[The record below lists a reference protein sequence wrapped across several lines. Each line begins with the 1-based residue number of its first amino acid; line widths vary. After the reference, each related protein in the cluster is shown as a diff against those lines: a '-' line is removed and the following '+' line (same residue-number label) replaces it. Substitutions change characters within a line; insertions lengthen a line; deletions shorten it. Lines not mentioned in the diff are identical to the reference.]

1 MLPAWAWKPFVHVAV
16 TGRLRGLRLR
26 PVDPQPSRLATLG
39 LYLHIP
45 FCRRLCPFCPYHR
58 VRHEPEAFVRF
69 EQAVKEEVE
78 LTAPWLDRSRVSSL
92 YVGGGTPTVDAAGFQ
107 RILRHMRSNL
117 PAPAEIC
124 VELHPSHMDGECLA
138 ALRET
143 GTTQVSVGVESLCD
157 ATLTRLGRDHSR
169 QAALDSLRRA
179 TASGF
184 DSVNADLMFA
194 IPGQSVEEWTET
206 VTTTLEMGVDQIS
219 TYPLFSFPYSDA
231 GRERGLRHVTRP
243 PTRSVLAML
252 ERTQQLAARH
262 GFERCA
268 VWSWRR
274 PGKKKFSSITRH
286 HYLGFG
292 PSAASMTGTYF
303 YVNTF
308 DLNAYASTLPRRRPV
323 ALGATLDRRLEMAY
337 WLYWRIYE
345 LHVDHEGF
353 GATFGPGETLE
364 GRFGHLLR
372 PLCHARLLA
381 EEQWGYRVTD
391 AGAFWIH
398 RLQNEFSLNYINR
411 LWGRCR
417 REAWPTEVRL

>member
-1 MLPAWAWKPFVHVAV
+1 MLPGWTWKPFVHLAV
-16 TGRLRGLRLR
+16 TGRLHGLHLE
-26 PVDPQPSRLATLG
+26 PLSPPPARLATLG
-39 LYLHIP
+39 LYLHVP

-58 VRHEPEAFVRF
+58 VRHEPEAFARF
-69 EQAVKEEVE
+69 ERAVRQEID
-78 LTAPWLDRSRVSSL
+78 LCAPWLAGSHVSSL
-92 YVGGGTPTVDAAGFQ
+92 YVGGGTPTIDSAGFL
-107 RILRHMRSNL
+107 RILHHMRTTL
-117 PAPAEIC
+117 PAPGEIC

-138 ALRET
+138 ALREA

-157 ATLTRLGRDHSR
+157 ATLVRLGRNHSR
-169 QAALDSLRRA
+169 QDALDSLQRA
-179 TASGF
+179 TAAGF

-194 IPGQSVEEWTET
+194 IPGQSLEEWTET
-206 VTTTLEMGVDQIS
+206 VTTTLEMGVDQLS
-219 TYPLFSFPYSDA
+219 TYPLFSFPYSDL
-231 GRERGLRHVTRP
+231 GRERGLHKVTRP
-243 PTRSVLAML
+243 ATRTVLAML
-252 ERTQQLAARH
+252 ARTQALAARQ

-292 PSAASMTGTYF
+292 PSAASMTGTHF

-308 DLNAYASTLPRRRPV
+308 DIRAYAASLPKRRPV
-323 ALGATLDRRLEMAY
+323 AVGATLDRRLEMAY

-345 LHVDHEGF
+345 LHVDRDGF
-353 GATFGPGETLE
+353 TATFGPGETLD

-381 EEQWGYRVTD
+381 EENWGYRVTE
-391 AGAFWIH
+391 AGAFRIH

-417 REAWPTEVRL
+417 REAWPAEVTL